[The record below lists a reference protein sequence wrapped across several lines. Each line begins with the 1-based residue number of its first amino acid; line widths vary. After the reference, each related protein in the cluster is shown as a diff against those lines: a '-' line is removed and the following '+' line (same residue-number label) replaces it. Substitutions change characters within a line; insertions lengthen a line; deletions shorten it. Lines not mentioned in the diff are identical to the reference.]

1 MADGAKAAMIPW
13 ELAMDSIRREVRA
26 SAVRDLSLA
35 VLATLALMLHFAG
48 DPINA
53 LKAGAI
59 GFTFAALLM
68 IERIARAERQEV
80 VDDEAW
86 NNLRA
91 DEQPPPAIASREIR
105 RAERQVCGLYGWYA
119 SGVSLALWML
129 MIGGSLLTL

>member
-1 MADGAKAAMIPW
+1 MAAMIPW
-13 ELAMDSIRREVRA
+13 ELAMESIRREVRA
-26 SAVRDLSLA
+26 SAIRDLSLA
-35 VLATLALMLHFAG
+35 VLAALALMLHFAG

-80 VDDEAW
+80 VDDEVW

-91 DEQPPPAIASREIR
+91 DERPPPAIASREIR
-105 RAERQVCGLYGWYA
+105 RAKRQVCGLYGWYA
-119 SGVSLALWML
+119 SGVSLALWTL
-129 MIGGSLLTL
+129 TIGGSLLTL